1 MCLSCHNIHITEHIS
16 EASSKNADFCPM
28 IPASWLL
35 LELVIIITLAL
46 RSEELSP
53 TEYGMCLNNLLQ
65 GNTSFKYVEDFLHI
79 ALSKY
84 CIQHISHP

>member
-1 MCLSCHNIHITEHIS
+1 MSYHIHITKHNS
-16 EASSKNADFCPM
+16 EASSKNVNFCPM

-46 RSEELSP
+46 RLEELSP

-79 ALSKY
+79 ALWKY
-84 CIQHISHP
+84 CIQYISCS